1 MTQKKK
7 DYTYPFSLSLLLL
20 SNAGLETQDPRAWRH
35 AWHGLTWILPWHQS
49 NNINKESRHNFLVFT
64 SHRLCQYQHVLL
76 VLSEGG
82 CVLYDDKSSIYFVVV
97 WKYFHTKITNTNSK
111 DNPFYFYQW
120 KLFIDYYFFLGTLI
134 EILTFTSS
142 Y

>member
-7 DYTYPFSLSLLLL
+7 DYISFLSIFYCFYT
-20 SNAGLETQDPRAWRH
+20 NAGLDTQDPRAWRH

-64 SHRLCQYQHVLL
+64 SHRLCQYQYVLL

-97 WKYFHTKITNTNSK
+97 WGGEIFSFKNYKFKRQSILLLSVKVVYWLLFFSGNF
-111 DNPFYFYQW
+111 DWNPE
-120 KLFIDYYFFLGTLI
+120 LLL
-134 EILTFTSS
+134 L
-142 Y
+142 